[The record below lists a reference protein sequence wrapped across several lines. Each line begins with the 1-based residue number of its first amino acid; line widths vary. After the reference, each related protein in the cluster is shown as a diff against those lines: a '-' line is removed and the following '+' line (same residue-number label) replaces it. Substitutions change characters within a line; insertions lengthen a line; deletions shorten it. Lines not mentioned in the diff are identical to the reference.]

1 MHVLSTINLPDKY
14 IEDMKNE
21 GLTYK
26 YVKSAELTE
35 ADLNEAEIMISYG
48 SKIDFEH
55 SEELTRIK
63 WLHVMSAGMD
73 EVPKEVYDKC
83 VVTNSSGIHKIQMA
97 EYAVGL
103 ILQYYKNLNQAY
115 ENQKA
120 HIWERNLKSEEIYG
134 KTAFILGTGNIGT
147 RLAKLLSAFDVK
159 VVGFNTSGRE
169 VEHFEKTLPII
180 ELKNRLGEADIV
192 VNILPSTKE
201 TRGMLDT
208 SMFEAMKDS
217 SVFLNIGRG
226 DIMTD
231 ETMIDVLKNRTIRH
245 MLLDVFNEEPLKEDS
260 IFFEFDNITIT
271 PHASSKT
278 SEYIPRAYKIFKEN
292 LHNLKNNEEMFN
304 VVTFEKGY

>member
-1 MHVLSTINLPDKY
+1 MIVLSTINLHEKY
-14 IEDMKNE
+14 IEDIEKE

-26 YVKSAELTE
+26 FVKSSELTK

-48 SKIDFEH
+48 SSKDFKNPEY
-55 SEELTRIK
+55 LTKIK

-73 EVPKEVYDKC
+73 EVPKEVFDKC
-83 VVTNSSGIHKIQMA
+83 IVTNSSGIHKIQMA

-103 ILQYYKNLNQAY
+103 ILQFYKNLNQAF

-120 HIWERNLKSEEIYG
+120 HFWDSNLKSEEISG

-159 VVGFNTSGRE
+159 VIGFNTLGRE
-169 VEHFEKTLPII
+169 VNHFEKTLPII

-192 VNILPSTKE
+192 VNILPSTNK
-201 TRGMLDT
+201 TRGLLDIQ
-208 SMFEAMKDS
+208 MFEQMKDS
-217 SVFLNIGRG
+217 ALFLNIGRG
-226 DIMTD
+226 DVMTD
-231 ETMIDVLKNRTIRH
+231 ETMIEVLKNRIIRH

-260 IFFEFDNITIT
+260 VFYEFDNVTIT

-278 SEYIPRAYKIFKEN
+278 SEYIPRAYKIFKDN
-292 LHNLKNNEEMFN
+292 LLSLKNDQSMNN

>member
-1 MHVLSTINLPDKY
+1 MIVLSTINLHEKY
-14 IEDMKNE
+14 IEDIEKE

-26 YVKSAELTE
+26 FVKSSELTK

-48 SKIDFEH
+48 SSKDFKNPEY
-55 SEELTRIK
+55 LTKIK

-73 EVPKEVYDKC
+73 EVPKEVFDKC
-83 VVTNSSGIHKIQMA
+83 IVTNSSGIHKIQMA

-103 ILQYYKNLNQAY
+103 ILQFYKNLNQAF

-120 HIWERNLKSEEIYG
+120 HFWDSNLKSEEIYG

-159 VVGFNTSGRE
+159 VIGFNTLGRE
-169 VEHFEKTLPII
+169 VNHFEKTLPII

-192 VNILPSTKE
+192 VNILPSTNK
-201 TRGMLDT
+201 TRGLLDIE
-208 SMFEAMKDS
+208 MFEKMKDS
-217 SVFLNIGRG
+217 ALFLNIGRG
-226 DIMTD
+226 DVMTD
-231 ETMIDVLKNRTIRH
+231 ETMIEVLKNRIIRH

-260 IFFEFDNITIT
+260 VFYEFDNVTIT

-278 SEYIPRAYKIFKEN
+278 SEYIPRAYKIFKDN
-292 LHNLKNNEEMFN
+292 LLSLKNDQSMNN